1 MDTNA
6 MFKLSYGLF
15 ILTAKENGRDNGCVI
30 NTAAQVTAEPNRVA
44 ICVNRAGFTHDM
56 IERSGAF
63 ALSVIS
69 QKADFSLFT
78 QFGFCSGRDTD
89 KFSDYSAYAR
99 TENGL
104 CYITEGTNAY
114 ICARVEQTIP
124 LGTHTMFI
132 GAVTEAR
139 VLTDCP
145 SATYEYYFS
154 HIKPKPQERAP
165 EADGKKRWR
174 CRICGYEY
182 VGETLP
188 PDYVCPVCA
197 HPASDF
203 ERCISE

>member
-30 NTAAQVTAEPNRVA
+30 NTAMQVTAEPNRVA
-44 ICVNRAGFTHDM
+44 VCVNCSGLTHDM
-56 IERSGAF
+56 IAESGVF
-63 ALSVIS
+63 LLSVIS
-69 QKADFSLFT
+69 QEADFSLFT
-78 QFGFCSGRDTD
+78 RFGFRSGRETD
-89 KFSDYSAYAR
+89 KFADYRAYAR
-99 TENGL
+99 AENGL

-139 VLTDCP
+139 VLSECP
-145 SATYEYYFS
+145 SVTYEYYFS
-154 HIKPKPQERAP
+154 HIKPKPQSVSARS
-165 EADGKKRWR
+165 DGEKRWR

-182 VGETLP
+182 VGEQLP
-188 PDYVCPVCA
+188 ADYVCPICK

-203 ERCISE
+203 EPVISG